1 MHPSSL
7 WGNYSIG
14 SFGKEAYDFVD
25 FLYECGFS
33 VWQTLPFCMTDEFN
47 SPYKS
52 PAAFSYNPYFID
64 LEELFKKGY
73 ITKRELEN
81 AKSDSVFLCEYEK
94 LRKERMPLLFKA
106 AERALANPFLR
117 EKTDAFISDNPRLA
131 KAARFLSLGDKC
143 GMPSSFRGEVMEM
156 ETLWR
161 FLFFEFFS
169 EWQNLK
175 EYANQKGIEII
186 GDIPI
191 YVSYESA
198 DVWEFPELFLLDK
211 DGLCSEVAGVPPDYF
226 SAEGQLWGN
235 PIYNYEKM
243 KDDGF
248 LWWRERIKHTLSL
261 FDGARIDHFRGLDA
275 YWSIPSDKSAA
286 CGSWKKGPGRELLR
300 AICDE
305 AGKKLLIAED
315 LGDIDDSVRG
325 LRDEFSLPGMRVF
338 EFAFLGDEKSPHL
351 PHNYINNSVAYTA
364 THDNNT
370 LLGYLFECESWMR
383 KKIFEY
389 SGYTGENID
398 EGGRAVIRTLF
409 SSSAGVVILPMQ
421 DVLGFGA
428 DTRMNIPGKSE
439 NNWAWRV
446 TGEQIKR
453 VDRERYRRLL
463 SLYGRI

>member
-52 PAAFSYNPYFID
+52 PSAFSYNPYFID

-73 ITKRELEN
+73 ITKGELDN
-81 AKSDSVFLCEYEK
+81 AKSENLFLCEYER
-94 LRKERMPLLFKA
+94 LGKERMPLLFKA
-106 AERALANPFLR
+106 AERALVNPSLE
-117 EKTDAFISDNPRLA
+117 EKTNEFILDNPRLA
-131 KAARFLSLGDKC
+131 NAARFLSLGDKRGAPC
-143 GMPSSFRGEVMEM
+143 SFCEEDGKREK
-156 ETLWR
+156 LWR

-175 EYANQKGIEII
+175 EYANRKGIEII

-211 DGLCSEVAGVPPDYF
+211 DGVCSEVAGVPPDYF
-226 SAEGQLWGN
+226 SGEGQLWGN

-243 KDDGF
+243 KEDGF
-248 LWWRERIKHTLSL
+248 FWWRERIKHTLSL
-261 FDGARIDHFRGLDA
+261 FDGARIDHFRGFDA
-275 YWSIPSDKSAA
+275 YWSIPCGKSAA
-286 CGSWKKGPGRELLR
+286 CGSWKKGPGRELLT
-300 AICDE
+300 ALCDE

-315 LGDIDDSVRG
+315 LGDIDDSVRQ

-370 LLGYLFECESWMR
+370 LLGYLFECDSMMR
-383 KKIFEY
+383 KRIFEY
-389 SGYTGENID
+389 SGYSGENID
-398 EGGRAVIRTLF
+398 EGCRAVIRALF
-409 SSSAGVVILPMQ
+409 SSSAGMVILPMQ

-446 TGEQIKR
+446 TGEQINR
-453 VDRERYRRLL
+453 IDRERYRRLL